1 MFKERKPIKASND
14 TPEHAF
20 LFCARSIACK
30 FQGECLIRRKLTE
43 RGYSPPIIEEAIRR
57 CYEDRFLD
65 DGRLAT
71 IVAENMLSAGKGSG
85 QLVRQ
90 KLKSLGVGEGDI
102 EVALQQQSR
111 VVDVIGALA
120 DRMRVKFPDYP
131 MVQDHKERQRI
142 NSYFLRRGYSFSQ
155 IRSALENAFS

>member
-1 MFKERKPIKASND
+1 
-14 TPEHAF
+14 
-20 LFCARSIACK
+20 
-30 FQGECLIRRKLTE
+30 
-43 RGYSPPIIEEAIRR
+43 
-57 CYEDRFLD
+57 
-65 DGRLAT
+65 
-71 IVAENMLSAGKGSG
+71 MLSAGKGSG